1 MRNPWWRYS
10 VMKRARELRGE
21 LGLGDRGPIA
31 DLFLTVRD
39 VVGLEVVV
47 IGMDEGC
54 AGAYVPHAL
63 GPVVFVNI
71 DHAPVRQR
79 FTLAHELG
87 HHHLHEGDEV
97 DEVADL
103 GNVTDPREGEA
114 NFFAAEFLAPRPA
127 LEAFVARERSH
138 GLERIVRLGGK
149 FGLSASAALYRLST
163 WGLLT
168 AKEPIDRLKRE
179 IDEGM
184 HLELRDHLGLADL
197 DDTLGRGE
205 APLPGRVAACLA
217 PRS

>member
-21 LGLGDRGPIA
+21 LGLGERGPIA

-47 IGMDEGC
+47 IAMDEGC

-71 DHAPVRQR
+71 EQAPVRQR

-87 HHHLHEGDEV
+87 HHHLHEGRELDQL
-97 DEVADL
+97 ADL
-103 GNVTDPREGEA
+103 RNLTDPREAEA

-127 LEAFVARERSH
+127 LQAFVARDRSH
-138 GLERIVRLGGK
+138 GLERIVRLSCE

-163 WGLLT
+163 WDLLT
-168 AKEPIDRLKRE
+168 AREPVERLKQE
-179 IDEGM
+179 IDEGL
-184 HLELRDHLGLADL
+184 HHEVRNHLGLADL

-205 APLPGRVAACLA
+205 APLPGRVAACLT
-217 PRS
+217 PRP

>member
-10 VMKRARELRGE
+10 VMKRARELRAE
-21 LGLGDRGPIA
+21 LGLGVRGPLA
-31 DLFLTVRD
+31 DLFVTVRD
-39 VVGLEVVV
+39 AVGLKVVV
-47 IGMDEGC
+47 IAMDEGS
-54 AGAYVPHAL
+54 AGAYVPHPL

-71 DHAPVRQR
+71 AHAPVRQR

-87 HHHLHEGDEV
+87 HHHLHEGGEL

-103 GNVTDPREGEA
+103 RNVTDPREGEA

-127 LEAFVARERSH
+127 LQAFVARDRSH
-138 GLERIVRLGGK
+138 GLERVVRLGCA

-163 WGLLT
+163 WDLLT
-168 AKEPIDRLKRE
+168 AREPVERLEQE
-179 IDEGM
+179 IAAGL
-184 HLELRDHLGLADL
+184 HHELRDHLGLADV

-217 PRS
+217 PAT

>member
-1 MRNPWWRYS
+1 
-10 VMKRARELRGE
+10 MKRARELRAE
-21 LGLGDRGPIA
+21 LGLGDGGPLA

-39 VVGLEVVV
+39 AVGLEVVV
-47 IGMDEGC
+47 IAMDEGC

-71 DHAPVRQR
+71 DHAAVRQR

-87 HHHLHEGDEV
+87 HHHLHEGDEF

-103 GNVTDPREGEA
+103 GNVTDPREAEA

-127 LEAFVARERSH
+127 LQAFVARDGSH
-138 GLERIVRLGGK
+138 GLERIVRLGAE
-149 FGLSASAALYRLST
+149 FGLSAPAALYRLAT
-163 WGLLT
+163 WDLLT
-168 AKEPIDRLKRE
+168 AKEPVERLEKE
-179 IDEGM
+179 IAEGL

-205 APLPGRVAACLA
+205 ASLPGRVAACLA
-217 PRS
+217 PRR

>member
-1 MRNPWWRYS
+1 MRDPWWRYS

-21 LGLGDRGPIA
+21 LGLGERGPIA

-39 VVGLEVVV
+39 IVGLEVVV
-47 IGMDEGC
+47 VAMDEGC

-87 HHHLHEGDEV
+87 HHHLHEGGEV
-97 DEVADL
+97 DQVADL

-138 GLERIVRLGGK
+138 GLERIVRLGCE
-149 FGLSASAALYRLST
+149 FGLSAPAALYRLST

-168 AKEPIDRLKRE
+168 AKEPIDRLKKE
-179 IDEGM
+179 IDDGM
-184 HLELRDHLGLADL
+184 HLELRDHLSLADL